1 MDRSVDKPFE
11 GYIKMRDSINLPL
24 KIKVFLCILEETITK
39 VKSSQVSK
47 DLQKKYSHIIHIF
60 KKRTQDEKI
69 MFLYEH
75 AKLLKSFLEEKE
87 ETSSSSEGIDQIKEI
102 ETTCKIK
109 ENFVGFT
116 TWEKK
121 SFRLNKRAMRVRIVG
136 SKKEINY
143 NLRHY
148 YVRHSQKYSKTIILE
163 SISE

>member
-69 MFLYEH
+69 MFLY
-75 AKLLKSFLEEKE
+75 
-87 ETSSSSEGIDQIKEI
+87 
-102 ETTCKIK
+102 
-109 ENFVGFT
+109 
-116 TWEKK
+116 
-121 SFRLNKRAMRVRIVG
+121 
-136 SKKEINY
+136 
-143 NLRHY
+143 
-148 YVRHSQKYSKTIILE
+148 
-163 SISE
+163 